1 MFPQTL
7 IHQVLGRGIYTQSIG
22 SSTALT
28 LTYKSFK
35 INYKKKSIKINERF
49 VNAFENLTV
58 HSKYTEWEC
67 YNLTEELRLCLQP
80 FLVV

>member
-35 INYKKKSIKINERF
+35 INYKKKINKNERKF

-58 HSKYTEWEC
+58 SSKYSEWEC

-80 FLVV
+80 LLVV

>member
-1 MFPQTL
+1 
-7 IHQVLGRGIYTQSIG
+7 VLGRGIYTQSIG

-58 HSKYTEWEC
+58 HSKYT
-67 YNLTEELRLCLQP
+67 NLKEIVKISEMDVQN
-80 FLVV
+80 